1 MHNFESI
8 WHFRRRRLLHTPTNQ
23 KTGVD
28 DFENRNWLAPVKQHL
43 AGIANSFRLFST
55 TLKTALLLY
64 LLVLITLFPT
74 KNIFLALYLLTT

>member
-8 WHFRRRRLLHTPTNQ
+8 WHFRRRRLLYSPTNQ

-43 AGIANSFRLFST
+43 AGIANSFRLFYT
-55 TLKTALLLY
+55 IQKTSFVALPVGLDY
-64 LLVLITLFPT
+64 AFPD
-74 KNIFLALYLLTT
+74 